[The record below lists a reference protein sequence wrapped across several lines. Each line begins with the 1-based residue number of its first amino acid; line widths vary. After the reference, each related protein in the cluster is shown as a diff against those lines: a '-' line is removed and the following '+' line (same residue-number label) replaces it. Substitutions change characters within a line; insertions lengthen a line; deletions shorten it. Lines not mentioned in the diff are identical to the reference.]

1 MRSCKGERYYFRF
14 TEILRYRQTHTLKQA
29 SCNFYKMI
37 FFQEILQEMSLQ
49 EVHRQRHEAG
59 AGRRQPQKQG
69 GGYESIG
76 R

>member
-1 MRSCKGERYYFRF
+1 
-14 TEILRYRQTHTLKQA
+14 
-29 SCNFYKMI
+29 MI